1 MSADPRIEAAARA
14 LNVGG
19 WTCQEGSDEP
29 GNYDACAD
37 CKRYCDEHA
46 TAALAAADA
55 ASIVTT
61 VEELDA
67 LPEGAVALGWAILGS
82 TPYLRCRTAWGRL
95 AWGCVGEEAIYES
108 ADLLK
113 ADTTARVLYRGQ
125 P

>member
-1 MSADPRIEAAARA
+1 MSTDPRIEAAARA
-14 LNVGG
+14 LNTGG

-29 GNYDACAD
+29 GNYDNCAD

-55 ASIVTT
+55 ASVVTT

-67 LPEGAVALGWAILGS
+67 LPAGSVIRSELYGVVRDRLYGGWLAIAADNGTCEQS
-82 TPYLRCRTAWGRL
+82 KQIAGR
-95 AWGCVGEEAIYES
+95 EH
-108 ADLLK
+108 
-113 ADTTARVLYRGQ
+113 RVLHWGK